1 MRCRT
6 ENEFFREIF
15 KSPAKIVWGNIICV
29 KGRDTVVKNV
39 DIRVLTIIIKESVA
53 IKGLKFKDSKVVF
66 GAMIVYIMAK
76 LTFKL

>member
-1 MRCRT
+1 MSRGKT
-6 ENEFFREIF
+6 L
-15 KSPAKIVWGNIICV
+15 
-29 KGRDTVVKNV
+29 VVKNV

-53 IKGLKFKDSKVVF
+53 IKGLKFKDSNVVF